1 MADTKIRNLPVTGSL
16 DDDDCFVVATYS
28 DTKTS
33 KVKWSDMTSGLGGGS
48 GSGGGATAF
57 YSGGSNTSFLQ
68 LTQGAD
74 TLLDTISLPG
84 AFATN
89 GEVKWTVNMGLQ
101 HAGDH
106 AVGQLSFLKP
116 KGEDVFYLLTF
127 SLKES
132 DNFDY
137 GSGRFFDWGL
147 GPEINTLNTD
157 IIGAVPSSFGT
168 DYRIILDH
176 GTTNSIASMKF
187 TKVDDDTLEVSVK
200 EESEVVFLY
209 AWHIYAE
216 EMGGGSGSGGS
227 TGNYSVIVPGDV
239 FDTQSDGTSDGHM
252 YNTYHSGGLCA
263 IDGLTANKTLLFN
276 GLVVPYATQ
285 SPMTGSWPSWP
296 GGVANLA
303 YRVDKAYVR
312 NAADHVAIISL
323 STGGTGQDYLYI
335 HRNDTHFL
343 YYGNYQSTYAPAQN
357 AGILSSLHNASP
369 GYAPSHY
376 LFEVVNGYDKLGN
389 KV

>member
-33 KVKWSDMTSGLGGGS
+33 KVKWSDMTSGLGG
-48 GSGGGATAF
+48 SGGGATAF

-68 LTQGAD
+68 LAQGAD

-89 GEVKWTVNMGLQ
+89 GEVKWTVNMGLM
-101 HAGDH
+101 HNGEE
-106 AVGQLSFLKP
+106 AVVQLSFLKP
-116 KGEDVFYLLTF
+116 KGEDVFYLLT
-127 SLKES
+127 SSQL
-132 DNFDY
+132 Y
-137 GSGRFFDWGL
+137 GSEGAGRFCNWNS
-147 GPEINTLNTD
+147 GPEIPLMHTTD
-157 IIGAVPSSFGT
+157 LVGAVPHSFGT
-168 DYRIILDH
+168 DYRLITYPS
-176 GTTNSIASMKF
+176 TTAIVASMKF
-187 TKVDDDTLEVSVK
+187 TKVDDDTLEVSIK
-200 EESEVVFLY
+200 EEWDVILLL

-216 EMGGGSGSGGS
+216 EMGGGSGGGSGSGGS

-239 FDTQSDGTSDGHM
+239 FDTQSDGTSDGWL
-252 YNTYHSGGLCA
+252 NTGYHTGGLCA

-285 SPMTGSWPSWP
+285 SPMTGNWPNWP
-296 GGVANLA
+296 GGVGNLA
-303 YRVDKAYVR
+303 YRVDKAYDPTASD
-312 NAADHVAIISL
+312 NVAIVDFTSK
-323 STGGTGQDYLYI
+323 SLYI

-343 YYGNYQSTYAPAQN
+343 YYGKQADASGITRYAPAQN
-357 AGILSSLHNASP
+357 AGILSSLHKNASP

-376 LFEVVNGYDKLGN
+376 LFEVVNGYDKLGD